1 VRESGVLE
9 NMMMK
14 KVIGFASAL
23 LAYIILFAVFGR
35 MSREDESLHERFGKE
50 WEDWAELVPHKLVPF
65 IY

>member
-1 VRESGVLE
+1 
-9 NMMMK
+9 MK